1 MRKLTMR
8 ERVLLIVLAVI
19 VVISGYVLLFYLP
32 MQQSAQSL
40 QAQIEENEELSAQLD
55 ARLTRQRQMEHSVA
69 QWSEDPDALPEM
81 PSYDN
86 QQAVMVELNSIL
98 SDCLEY
104 SLSFQTDDTQGNVFR
119 RTVTIPFVCANYTA
133 AENILQRLH
142 DSALRSHLSDVQI
155 AQQEDGTVHVTAVM
169 TFYEYQDQPAQE
181 EETGSE
187 TTETAEDAAA

>member
-32 MQQSAQSL
+32 MRQSAQSL
-40 QAQIEENEELSAQLD
+40 QVQIEENEELSAQLD

-169 TFYEYQDQPAQE
+169 TFFEYQDQPAQE

>member
-19 VVISGYVLLFYLP
+19 VVISAYVLLFYLP
-32 MQQSAQSL
+32 MRQSAQAL

-55 ARLTRQRQMEHSVA
+55 ARLTQQRQMEHSVA
-69 QWSEDPDALPEM
+69 QWSEDPDARPEM

-119 RTVTIPFVCANYTA
+119 RTVTIPFVCASYTA

-181 EETGSE
+181 EETDSE
-187 TTETAEDAAA
+187 TETAEDAAA

>member
-32 MQQSAQSL
+32 MRQSAQSL

-55 ARLTRQRQMEHSVA
+55 ARLTQQRQMEHSVA

-169 TFYEYQDQPAQE
+169 TFFEYQDQPAQE

>member
-32 MQQSAQSL
+32 MRQSAQSL

-169 TFYEYQDQPAQE
+169 TFFEYQDQPAQE

-187 TTETAEDAAA
+187 TETAEDAAA

>member
-32 MQQSAQSL
+32 MRQSAQSL

-55 ARLTRQRQMEHSVA
+55 ARLTQQRQMEHSVA

-169 TFYEYQDQPAQE
+169 TFFEYQDQPAQE

-187 TTETAEDAAA
+187 TETAEDAAA

>member
-32 MQQSAQSL
+32 MRQSAQSL

-169 TFYEYQDQPAQE
+169 TFFEYQDQPAQE